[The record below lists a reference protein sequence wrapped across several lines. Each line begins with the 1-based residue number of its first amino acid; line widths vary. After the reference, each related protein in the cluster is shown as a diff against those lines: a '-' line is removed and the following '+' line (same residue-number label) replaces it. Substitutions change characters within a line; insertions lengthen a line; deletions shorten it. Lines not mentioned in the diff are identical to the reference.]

1 MEAGN
6 EQSTSIGCSPVNIF
20 INDVDNCVKH
30 TLSKFTDDMKLGG
43 VADSPEGPAAIQR
56 DLNRLERWADKNL
69 MEFSREKCNILQLI
83 RNNPRYQYMLGIS
96 RWKAVLQ
103 KRN

>member
-56 DLNRLERWADKNL
+56 DLNRLERWADRNHMK
-69 MEFSREKCNILQLI
+69 EKQPQAPSWKSALQQRTQEPLWT
-83 RNNPRYQYMLGIS
+83 PC
-96 RWKAVLQ
+96 
-103 KRN
+103 